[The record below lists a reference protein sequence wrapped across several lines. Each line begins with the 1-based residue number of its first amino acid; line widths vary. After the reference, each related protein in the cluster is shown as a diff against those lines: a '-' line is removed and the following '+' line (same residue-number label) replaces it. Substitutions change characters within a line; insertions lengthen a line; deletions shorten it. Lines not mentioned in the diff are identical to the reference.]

1 MDIKEFA
8 FKVTDADL
16 FSLMAIFFTVEERL
30 RQHQT
35 IIKKT

>member
-1 MDIKEFA
+1 MDIKEFT

-30 RQHQT
+30 RQHQ
-35 IIKKT
+35 IVIKKT